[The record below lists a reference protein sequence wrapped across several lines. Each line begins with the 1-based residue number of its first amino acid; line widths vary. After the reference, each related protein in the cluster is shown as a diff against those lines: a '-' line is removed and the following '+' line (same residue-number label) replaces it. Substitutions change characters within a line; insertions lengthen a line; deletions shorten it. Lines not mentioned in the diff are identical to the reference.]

1 MIGGYCSL
9 SSHAEGPSAD
19 TAETQG
25 KSEPASDQS
34 ATKEGAK
41 TESKPAPAQG
51 VTAESNADQAKAVAV
66 IQTRAVHKFV
76 KDFPEKTDL
85 STPDSAT
92 ATFCRVSANPDPKS
106 WLDLSA
112 WAYTDRDV
120 ADIKRKMESHQAE
133 FAQNAVDYGNAEII
147 EVLTYRDGVAEVIF
161 KLGGNRTKL
170 YSGRSFVRI
179 NGSWKNFGESRF
191 ATLDEVRR
199 DFERIKDYQWA
210 DYRKVLDGIA
220 KGNPVRLHAGDLST
234 SQPKRTAPIA
244 PGEPLGISVE
254 KADLMGRIEWAMM
267 HGGRDITARKSIEWS
282 EVEKDKDGNR
292 KIRYKFDATIW
303 GKDVYTMNKVFT
315 FDAKG
320 NILNMEDVAGY
331 PEKKIAKPVNVNTQE
346 GMKELVERFFR
357 ENFHDITFRESVEWG
372 EVSKAANGNSSI
384 RYKYRATIWN
394 KDTVIN
400 NQVFT
405 FDPKGEFVSFR
416 DVERFP
422 QNK

>member
-1 MIGGYCSL
+1 
-9 SSHAEGPSAD
+9 
-19 TAETQG
+19 
-25 KSEPASDQS
+25 
-34 ATKEGAK
+34 
-41 TESKPAPAQG
+41 
-51 VTAESNADQAKAVAV
+51 
-66 IQTRAVHKFV
+66 
-76 KDFPEKTDL
+76 
-85 STPDSAT
+85 
-92 ATFCRVSANPDPKS
+92 
-106 WLDLSA
+106 
-112 WAYTDRDV
+112 
-120 ADIKRKMESHQAE
+120 
-133 FAQNAVDYGNAEII
+133 VDYGNAEII

-220 KGNPVRLHAGDLST
+220 KGNPVRLRAGDLST

-303 GKDVYTMNKVFT
+303 RKDVYTMNKVFT

-394 KDTVIN
+394 KDSVIN